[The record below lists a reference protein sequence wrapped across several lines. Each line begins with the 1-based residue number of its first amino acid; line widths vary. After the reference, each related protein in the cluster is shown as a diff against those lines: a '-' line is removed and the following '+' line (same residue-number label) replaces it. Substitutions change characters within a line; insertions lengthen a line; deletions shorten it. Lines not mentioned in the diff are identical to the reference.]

1 MFKTFEMEL
10 AGRKL
15 IIENGKIAGLANG
28 SV

>member
-1 MFKTFEMEL
+1 MFRTFETEL

-15 IIENGKIAGLANG
+15 VIESGKTSELANG